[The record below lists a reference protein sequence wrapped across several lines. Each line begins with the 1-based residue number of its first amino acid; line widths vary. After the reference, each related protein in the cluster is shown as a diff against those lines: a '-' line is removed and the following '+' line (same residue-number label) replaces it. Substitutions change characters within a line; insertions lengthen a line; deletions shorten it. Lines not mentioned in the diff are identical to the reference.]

1 MTKEPQTSTAEAQP
15 LTVLPD
21 QGNTHEVSLTPEGS
35 TNLTPEVIANV
46 TRDLDITD
54 STSIIHFGSQAQVEL
69 TTISQEILAGVKNK
83 EAGPAG
89 DSLRNMVTTIRGFTI
104 EQGDLRE
111 KTSWWEKLLGRA
123 APIATFMARYENI
136 QSQIDTISDNLL
148 QHEHTLMKD
157 VKFLDV
163 LYEKALEFYRNL
175 GVYIAAGEA
184 IIQRMDEV
192 DIPKAQSSFEA
203 AAETDSMMFAQE
215 LRDIRASRD
224 AMERRVHDL
233 KLTRQVT
240 MQALPSMRM
249 VQENDK
255 SLIVKINSTLTNTIP
270 LWETQ
275 LAQAITIQ
283 RSSDAAAAVRNAN
296 DLTNELLTSN
306 ANNLRDANRTIRQE
320 MERGIF
326 DIEAVKSANADLIA
340 TIEDSLQIA
349 DEGKRAR
356 ASAENEIARMEENLK
371 ATLAQASSQ
380 A

>member
-192 DIPKAQSSFEA
+192 DIPRAQSSFEA

-326 DIEAVKSANADLIA
+326 DIEAVKSANSDLIA